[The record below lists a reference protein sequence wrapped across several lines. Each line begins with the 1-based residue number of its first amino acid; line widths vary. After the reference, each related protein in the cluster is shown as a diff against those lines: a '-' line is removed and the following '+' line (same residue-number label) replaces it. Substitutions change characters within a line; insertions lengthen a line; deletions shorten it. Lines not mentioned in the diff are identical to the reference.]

1 MKTYRKS
8 RLLSTLLSLAILLTT
23 VPLGFGL
30 SPSTAEASSSTAV
43 PVNPDASAEAVKLL
57 SNLYS
62 ITGKGIITGQHDYLE
77 SPDEFSNK
85 LKGTSGEYAAL
96 HGYELGVIS
105 GQSESTA
112 ASQRKNVVNSA
123 INWYKNGGIVT
134 MTFHQNLPGTAYL
147 WSNVQK
153 PLTQAEFNRYVTPG
167 TTEYASLITDLDK
180 VAVSLKSLRDAG
192 VPVLWR
198 PYHEM
203 NGNWFWWGKKSN
215 FAELWNIMYDRFVN
229 VHQLNN
235 LLWVWNPNA
244 PNAWSDPYA
253 LTYPGASKVDVLA
266 ADIYDND
273 YMNKYYDSL
282 LSLAAGKPIG
292 IGENGE
298 MPSTAKLKLSQK
310 NFVFMMNWGK
320 MLYEK
325 NSTTTIKSFMSDSY
339 TLTRDQYKSWS
350 APATAPTPTA
360 TPTATATATP
370 TPTPTATSTPT
381 PTATSTATP
390 TPKVTPAPVPT
401 PDSNDSVEAPV
412 VSGLK
417 GEYFKNMTLSGTPA
431 LVRNDALLN
440 FNWRQGSPDPSIG
453 IDSFSVRWTGQIK
466 PTYSETYQFFTT
478 SDDGIR
484 VYINGKAVIDS
495 WMKQSGAERTG
506 SIALTGGQLYDIKV
520 EYYEN
525 AGDANI
531 RLMWQSQS
539 QAKVT
544 VPASA
549 LFVNAG
555 AAAASQTE
563 LDSTLSLIAKP
574 ALAATAAPASTATA
588 APTPVPTP
596 TATPTPVPTATPT
609 PTPAPTPTP
618 TPAPMPTAAPTPMPA
633 PTPTPVQTTAA
644 PTPVPTPTAAP
655 AENGL
660 KAEYFNNMLLSG
672 TPALVRNDAILD
684 FNWRQG
690 TPDAAIG
697 IDFFS
702 VRWSGKIKPLYSET
716 YTIYTTSDDGI
727 RVWVNDSLVIDSWMK
742 QSGTERMGSISLNA
756 GQLYDI
762 KVEYYE
768 NQGDA
773 RARLMWESP
782 SQVKGTV
789 PASALFLPS
798 AS

>member
-8 RLLSTLLSLAILLTT
+8 RLLSTLLSLAVLLTAM
-23 VPLGFGL
+23 PLGFGL

-62 ITGKGIITGQHDYLE
+62 ITGKGIISGQHDYLE

-123 INWYKNGGIVT
+123 INWYKNGGIVA

-167 TTEYASLITDLDK
+167 TAEYASLITDLDK

-325 NSTTTIKSFMSDSY
+325 NSTTTIKSFMNDSY
-339 TLTRDQYKSWS
+339 TLTRNKYKSWS
-350 APATAPTPTA
+350 APAVAP
-360 TPTATATATP
+360 TATP
-370 TPTPTATSTPT
+370 TPTPTPTPTATPIATPTATPIPT
-381 PTATSTATP
+381 PTATSKPTAM
-390 TPKVTPAPVPT
+390 PT

-495 WMKQSGAERTG
+495 WMKQSGVERTG

-539 QAKVT
+539 QVKGT

-563 LDSTLSLIAKP
+563 LDSTLSLVAKP
-574 ALAATAAPASTATA
+574 VLAATAAPAA
-588 APTPVPTP
+588 
-596 TATPTPVPTATPT
+596 TATPTPALTATPAPVPTATPISA
-609 PTPAPTPTP
+609 PTPAATATATATPV
-618 TPAPMPTAAPTPMPA
+618 PTAAPTP
-633 PTPTPVQTTAA
+633 AA
-644 PTPVPTPTAAP
+644 PAPTPTAAP

-684 FNWRQG
+684 FNWRLG